1 MQRVF
6 YVPASTPITTEL
18 REQAE
23 LLALS
28 LLHGES
34 ALSRYVEFD
43 RDVAQA
49 ISLPSE
55 KICLFAREVPIMLH
69 QNIEVTNDF
78 VDMQDNVTL
87 VLNGRTIIE
96 PLILEKHYARYV
108 IETIGYGVQVFDIF
122 DKSMQVLEH
131 GEYHVV
137 NPD

>member
-23 LLALS
+23 SLALS
-28 LLHGES
+28 MLHGES
-34 ALSRYVEFD
+34 ALSRYVDFD
-43 RDVAQA
+43 RDIAQA

-55 KICLFAREVPIMLH
+55 KICLYANEVSVMLH
-69 QNIEVTNDF
+69 QSIEVTNDF
-78 VDMQDNVTL
+78 VDMRDGVTM

-96 PLILEKHYARYV
+96 PLILEKHYVRYA
-108 IETIGYGVQVFDIF
+108 IECNGYGVQVFDMF

-137 NPD
+137 NPE

>member
-6 YVPASTPITTEL
+6 YVPASTSITTEL

-23 LLALS
+23 SLALS
-28 LLHGES
+28 MLHGES

-43 RDVAQA
+43 RDIAQA

-69 QNIEVTNDF
+69 QSIEVTNDF
-78 VDMQDNVTL
+78 VDMRDGVTM

-96 PLILEKHYARYV
+96 PLILEKHYARYA
-108 IETIGYGVQVFDIF
+108 IECTGYGVQVFDIF

-137 NPD
+137 NPE

>member
-6 YVPASTPITTEL
+6 YVPASMLLTTEIS
-18 REQAE
+18 EQAE
-23 LLALS
+23 LLGLS
-28 LLHGES
+28 VLHGES
-34 ALSRYVEFD
+34 ALSRYVDFD

-55 KICLFAREVPIMLH
+55 KICLFANEVSIMLH
-69 QNIEVTNDF
+69 QSIEVTNDF
-78 VDMQDNVTL
+78 VDMRDGVTL
-87 VLNGRTIIE
+87 VLNGAKIIE

-108 IETIGYGVQVFDIF
+108 IESNGYGIQVFDIF

-137 NPD
+137 NPE

>member
-18 REQAE
+18 SEQAE

-69 QNIEVTNDF
+69 QSIEVTNDF
-78 VDMQDNVTL
+78 VDMQDDVTL

-122 DKSMQVLEH
+122 DKSMHVLEH
-131 GEYHVV
+131 GEYYVV

>member
-18 REQAE
+18 SEQAE

-69 QNIEVTNDF
+69 QSIEVTNDF
-78 VDMQDNVTL
+78 VDMQDDVTL

-131 GEYHVV
+131 GEYYVV

>member
-18 REQAE
+18 SEQAE

-69 QNIEVTNDF
+69 QSIEVTNDF
-78 VDMQDNVTL
+78 VDMQDDVTL

-96 PLILEKHYARYV
+96 TLILEKHYARYV

-131 GEYHVV
+131 GEYYVV